1 MHIITLGS
9 EYNIFVLTRHN
20 TITLDSEYNNLH
32 QQDTIQENTTF
43 DNSVYDN
50 SHQRDTISLLLVGHS
65 H

>member
-50 SHQRDTISLLLVGHS
+50 SHVKFLYPSSQNHYM
-65 H
+65 